1 MIRGFAL
8 RYLARLAEGA
18 SIPEAK
24 SSLPFYARALALPSA
39 KKHAVAAAFS
49 TDSADDSRHV
59 HRLAYLL
66 ALGKEATN
74 PNDVEA
80 VRVAYEKH
88 RSTSAEAR
96 APLVFALS
104 CLGVALALGGAF
116 GAYRMWTRRLAVAP
130 PPLVLADGT
139 TLTPPPAAPIEEA
152 HPLTPLFTQALPE
165 WVVSLDAES
174 LERPRPAPSDVA
186 GTHAALLAALAD
198 QPTLIEPATHF
209 LDAAESFVRTPSTS
223 ARFQQDESVVTEA
236 LVHFN
241 DALGAA
247 QLPFYVDA
255 HMSQRNERRRVLAS
269 TYRIT
274 ARRNFRSGERAIT
287 SLDLTRLD
295 TLSFEQTLL
304 GYTRPD
310 VRYALVLTAQMEEHL
325 VQQVLP
331 SMHSPDESV
340 MVVGY
345 EDERDTSWL
354 TPYETAAHE
363 DLRREHAAL
372 LSESAVGE
380 VAAAVARRRH
390 AYDALQGEVQGT
402 FILQPIPTYLYD
414 LTSLEGVLQRAQSNT
429 RRELRDAQSAMQS
442 PSLAA
447 SFQTL
452 REVALHSVALHEC
465 QHRIDYEDDRVVN
478 IPEML
483 AAYVGRT
490 ESETRVN
497 QLAERT
503 NAELSA
509 HLSQVAR
516 EPQLAFTNLL
526 QVAVFAMNR
535 RTWGNPYSYAA
546 IVIHEALAQ
555 QFGIAHGPLV
565 QGGRIQRGELANIYL
580 ALRTHSGEALSQA
593 ALRAWHALYGIDL
606 PPLVPEN

>member
-1 MIRGFAL
+1 MIRGFSL

-24 SSLPFYARALALPSA
+24 KSLPFYASALALSSA
-39 KKHAVAAAFS
+39 KKRAVAAAFS
-49 TDSADDSRHV
+49 TDRADDSRHV

-66 ALGKEATN
+66 AVGQEATN

-80 VRVAYEKH
+80 VKQAYAKH
-88 RSTSAEAR
+88 RNIAAEAR

-104 CLGVALALGGAF
+104 CITLLATCI
-116 GAYRMWTRRLAVAP
+116 GAYATYRYVTRRQVLAP
-130 PPLVLADGT
+130 PAPVLADQNA
-139 TLTPPPAAPIEEA
+139 LTPPPAAPIEEA
-152 HPLTPLFTQALPE
+152 HPLAPLFTEAFPH
-165 WVVSLDAES
+165 WVVALDAES
-174 LERPRPAPSDVA
+174 SSRPREAPLDVE
-186 GTHAALLAALAD
+186 GTHAAVLALLADEPSLLA
-198 QPTLIEPATHF
+198 PATRF
-209 LDAAESFVRTPSTS
+209 LDQAEGFVRTHREGAS
-223 ARFQQDESVVTEA
+223 FNEDESAVTES
-236 LVHFN
+236 LVLLN
-241 DALGAA
+241 DAIADA

-255 HMSQRNERRRVLAS
+255 YLVQVGDRRRALAS

-274 ARRNFRSGERAIT
+274 ARRNFRSGEREIT

-295 TLSFEQTLL
+295 TLSFEQALL

-331 SMHSPDESV
+331 AMHSPDESV

-345 EDERDTSWL
+345 EDERDTTWL
-354 TPYETAAHE
+354 TPYENAAHE
-363 DLRREHAAL
+363 DLRREHAAIL
-372 LSESAVGE
+372 NDTAIGA

-390 AYDALQGEVQGT
+390 AYDALQGEVEGT
-402 FILQPIPTYLYD
+402 FILQPLPTYTYD
-414 LTSLEGVLQRAQSNT
+414 LHALEGVLMRAQPHT
-429 RRELRDAQSAMQS
+429 RQELREAQSAM
-442 PSLAA
+442 LAPALNA

-452 REVALHSVALHEC
+452 RQTTLHSVALHEC

-478 IPEML
+478 VPEML

-497 QLAERT
+497 RLAERA

-509 HLSQVAR
+509 HLSQIAR
-516 EPQLAFTNLL
+516 EPNLAFTNLL

-546 IVIHEALAQ
+546 VVIHEALAQ
-555 QFGIAHGPLV
+555 QFGITHAPLI
-565 QGGRIQRGELANIYL
+565 QDRRIQRGELANIYL
-580 ALRTHSGEALSQA
+580 ALRAHSGEELSQA
-593 ALRAWHALYGIDL
+593 AQRAWRALYGVDL
-606 PPLVPEN
+606 PPLTPME